1 MSKFISYE
9 SWEKDFFIIPN
20 LPELESFMDKHGIT
34 DPHENTASLL
44 IFRKGGDIE
53 QFEDGTYHVTLD
65 RSDIYD
71 KDLNV
76 VKRALY
82 DWCDGELFN
91 LQNGF
96 KFGEY
101 KSQNGCTWDLQEF
114 AILSDSFTSWIKKE
128 NLEDFEGDIQDLLY
142 NFETINGKRITE
154 SQRDTL
160 RSYERMWNLVDD
172 AFNKKEDSKCLN

>member
-101 KSQNGCTWDLQEF
+101 KSQNGCIWDLKEF
-114 AILSDSFTSWIKKE
+114 AILSDAWCAWLDKE
-128 NLEDFEGDIQDLLY
+128 GLPQYSIEDLLGTY
-142 NFETINGKRITE
+142 DWSVGYELTD
-154 SQRDTL
+154 SQRETA
-160 RSYERMWNLVDD
+160 RSFEKMWNLVDD
-172 AFNKKEDSKCLN
+172 AFNKEDSPND